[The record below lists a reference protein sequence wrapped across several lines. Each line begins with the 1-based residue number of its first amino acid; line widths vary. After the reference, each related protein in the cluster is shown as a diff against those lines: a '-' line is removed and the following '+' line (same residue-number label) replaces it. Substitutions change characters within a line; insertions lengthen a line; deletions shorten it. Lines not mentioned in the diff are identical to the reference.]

1 MFMGCKAFHYYY
13 PVIEYYLYQARNSPA
28 IVITE
33 AEILAHAIAAQ
44 FDWNGAVL
52 SPALSKRIT
61 ELCAFVLSDPA
72 KFAVAQ
78 AERSRIQTAWSALE
92 KRALKEANGLGPIG
106 RANVKPLA

>member
-13 PVIEYYLYQARNSPA
+13 PVIECYLGQARTNPA

-33 AEILAHAIAAQ
+33 AEILAHAIVAQ

-52 SPALSKRIT
+52 SPALIKRIL
-61 ELCAFVLSDPA
+61 ELCAFVLSAPA

-78 AERSRIQTAWSALE
+78 DKRSRIQAAWSALE
-92 KRALKEANGLGPIG
+92 KRALKKVNS
-106 RANVKPLA
+106 